1 MLPELLPSLTALW
14 LGILT
19 SFSPC
24 PLATNLA
31 AVGWLAG
38 AGATP
43 ARTVG
48 AGVLYGLGRALSYA
62 LLGALLTASLLSA
75 VGTARFL
82 QHDLNRVLGPLLI
95 VAGMILLDLLPLRLP
110 GFDLESKGRR
120 IALHGKGLG
129 AFLLGALFALSFCPV
144 SAALFFGSLLP
155 LATAE
160 SSPWFLPAVYGVGT
174 AIPVLALAALLAFS
188 AQRVGKIFRKVE
200 LVERFVRRVTGI
212 LFVGAGLYLSWAYVL
227 KPVLIG

>member
-1 MLPELLPSLTALW
+1 MLPELLPLLTALW

-38 AGATP
+38 TGATP
-43 ARTVG
+43 GRTLT
-48 AGVLYGLGRALSYA
+48 AGVLYSLGRALSYA

-82 QHDLNRVLGPLLI
+82 QHDLNRVLGPLLV
-95 VAGMILLDLLPLRLP
+95 VAGMVLLDLLPLRLP
-110 GFDLESKGRR
+110 GFDFESRGRR
-120 IALHGKGLG
+120 IVLHGKGLG

-200 LVERFVRRVTGI
+200 LVERSVRRVTGI